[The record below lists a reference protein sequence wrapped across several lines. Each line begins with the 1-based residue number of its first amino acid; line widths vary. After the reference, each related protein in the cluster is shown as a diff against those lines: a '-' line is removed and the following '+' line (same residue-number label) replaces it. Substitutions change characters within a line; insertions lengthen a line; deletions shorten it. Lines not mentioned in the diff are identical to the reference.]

1 MVTALHPQSHAQPSD
16 ALRARRGDSELGR
29 VMLRAAGAGSDAAAM
44 LLKPCSHGLSFFGM
58 PFSRRRFL
66 HLSYGA
72 WASRMLAQSGAAS
85 RNLKQ
90 QPRPAPSGRPFNAH
104 FVDVAESAGLTAQVI
119 YGGVD
124 RKEYILEADG
134 CGCAFF
140 DYDNDG
146 WMDIFLLTGTRLSG
160 APPGATNRLYKNNRD
175 GTFTDVTEK
184 AGLHFVGWANS
195 VCVGDFDNDGFEDLF
210 CTYYGQ
216 NKLYRNNGDG
226 TFTDVTERAGLA
238 SPEGKPSWGA
248 GCSFVDYD
256 RDGYLDL
263 FVSYYL
269 HFDLASVP
277 KPGEDVNCNW
287 KGLPVNCGPRG
298 LPPAFPGRHVLYR
311 NNRDGTFTDV
321 TDKARL
327 TGPSSNYGMTV
338 VAADFDEDGWQDIY
352 VACDSTP
359 SLLYLNNHDG
369 TFREEGVLRGVA
381 FNDDGQEQ
389 AGMGVGIGDY
399 ALSGHLDIV
408 KTSFSEDTSVLYR
421 NDGKANFTDVTRASG
436 LGIESSYTC
445 WGAGIVDL
453 DNDGHPDIFIVAGSV
468 YPEVEKR
475 LPQYPNKNP
484 RILYRNLGDGTFE
497 ELGPEAGPGVTAPH
511 SSRGCAFG
519 DFDNDGDVD
528 MLIVNMNEPPS
539 LLRNDL
545 RGQDHWIKVKLIGT
559 KSNRSAIGARVL
571 VHYGEKKQAQSLA
584 SQSSYYSANDPRLHF
599 GLGAAQV
606 VDIAVFWPSGAIE
619 RLKAIPADCLVTI
632 VEGKGIVS
640 KLKMTGG
647 QKK

>member
-1 MVTALHPQSHAQPSD
+1 MVSASHLESHAQPGNCLLASTLD
-16 ALRARRGDSELGR
+16 SGLRSVLLQDTALRSDS
-29 VMLRAAGAGSDAAAM
+29 AATFINRSR
-44 LLKPCSHGLSFFGM
+44 CGLSFSDM
-58 PFSRRRFL
+58 PFSRRQLFY
-66 HLSYGA
+66 LSYGA
-72 WASRMLAQSGAAS
+72 WATRMLAQSGAAS

-104 FVDVAESAGLTAQVI
+104 FVDVAEGAGLTAPVV
-119 YGGVD
+119 YGEVD
-124 RKEYILEADG
+124 HKDYILEADG
-134 CGCAFF
+134 CGCAFL

-184 AGLHFVGWANS
+184 AGLHHVGWANS

-238 SPEGKPSWGA
+238 IPSDKPSWGA

-256 RDGYLDL
+256 RDGHLDL

-277 KPGEDVNCNW
+277 KPGKDVNCNW

-311 NNRDGTFTDV
+311 NNQNGTFTDI
-321 TDKARL
+321 TEKAKL
-327 TGPSSNYGMTV
+327 GGPSSSYGMTV

-399 ALSGHLDIV
+399 ALTGHLDIV

-453 DNDGHPDIFIVAGSV
+453 DNDGYPDIFIVAGSV

-475 LPQYPNKNP
+475 LPQYPNKNL
-484 RILYRNLGDGTFE
+484 RILYRNLGNGTFE

-528 MLIVNMNEPPS
+528 ILILNMNEPPS

-545 RGQDHWIKVKLIGT
+545 RGQDHWIKVKLVGT

-571 VHYGEKKQAQSLA
+571 VHYGEKKQVQSLA

-599 GLGAAQV
+599 GLGAAQI
-606 VDIAVFWPSGAIE
+606 VDIDVFWPSGDTE
-619 RLKAIPADCLVTI
+619 HLKGIRADCLVTI
-632 VEGKGIVS
+632 VEGKGILS
-640 KLKMTGG
+640 KLKMTRG